1 MSDIAPL
8 PSLRRVLARMH
19 LRVTLFAV
27 GLTGLTVLLAGFAAI
42 GAYAGQNLHLIGR
55 SAGYSAAPAIVFD
68 DAVAA
73 RQSIAPLLEPGVAGI
88 ALLKPDGTVLA
99 TVDREGKDNSLARW
113 IADRLFF
120 AAPVDEPVMHLGTRI
135 GTVRVHGEGSAVAA
149 YIRDG
154 ILGTLAC
161 LLLTGLAAWL
171 LSRRLRAD
179 IVEPLDAIAD
189 AAHSFRRDETLE
201 ARVPPAS
208 IREVEALR
216 TDFNALIAELADWR
230 QHLRRENET
239 LSHKASHDAL
249 TGLPNRAL
257 FERRAAEMMAEAYA
271 GEASFVLLY
280 ADGDS
285 FKPIND
291 RHGHAAGDAVLIET
305 AARIRNCLRA
315 RDVAARLGGD
325 EFAVLLAAPSGSD
338 AAERVTAEIAARMA
352 EPVRLPSGETVTMT
366 LSIGAAIYPGDGQ
379 DLATLINRADAAMYA
394 AKGSLR
400 ARKQGVS

>member
-1 MSDIAPL
+1 MSEVAGL

-42 GAYAGQNLHLIGR
+42 GAYASQNLHLIGR
-55 SAGYSAAPAIVFD
+55 SAGYTAAPAIVFD
-68 DAVAA
+68 DPVAA
-73 RQSIAPLLEPGVAGI
+73 RQSITPLLEAGVAGI

-99 TVDREGKDNSLARW
+99 AVEREGEDSSIARW

-120 AAPVDEPVMHLGTRI
+120 SAPIDEPVIHLGTRI
-135 GTVRVHGEGSAVAA
+135 GSVRVRGEGSAVAS

-154 ILGTLAC
+154 ILGTLVC
-161 LLLTGLAAWL
+161 LVLTGLAAWL

-179 IVEPLDAIAD
+179 IVEPLNAIAD
-189 AAHSFRRDETLE
+189 AAHLFRRDETLD

-216 TDFNALIAELADWR
+216 TDFNALIAELGDWR

-239 LSHKASHDAL
+239 LNHKASHDAL
-249 TGLPNRAL
+249 TSLPNRAQ
-257 FERRAAEMMAEAYA
+257 FERRAAEMMAEARA
-271 GEASFVLLY
+271 GDASFVLLY
-280 ADGDS
+280 ADADG

-291 RHGHAAGDAVLIET
+291 HHGHAAGDLVLVET
-305 AARIRNCLRA
+305 AARIRSCLRA

-325 EFAVLLAAPSGSD
+325 EFAVLLAAPSGAD
-338 AAERVTAEIAARMA
+338 AAERVTSEIAARLA
-352 EPVRLPSGETVTMT
+352 QPIRLPSGAAVTMT

-379 DLATLINRADAAMYA
+379 DMTTLINRADAAMYA

-400 ARKQGVS
+400 AREQGVS